1 MGLRKEKTMEDKKET
16 LEFGWKYNEP
26 WRKVIINKI
35 PDSDRYTIQVYE
47 HEWDELK
54 RLKRRDL
61 IINSI
66 VESIDILYK
75 D

>member
-1 MGLRKEKTMEDKKET
+1 MEDKKET

>member
-1 MGLRKEKTMEDKKET
+1 MENKKEP

-26 WRKVIINKI
+26 WRKVIINKT
-35 PDSDRYTIQVYE
+35 PDSDRYIIQVYE
-47 HEWDELK
+47 HEWDGLK

-61 IINSI
+61 IINSV

>member
-1 MGLRKEKTMEDKKET
+1 MENKKEP

-26 WRKVIINKI
+26 WRKVIINKT
-35 PDSDRYTIQVYE
+35 PDSDRYIIQVYE

-61 IINSI
+61 IVNSV